1 MFIMILFSLI
11 WFWVQLWNCCFA
23 FVTFKFRVFGLLA
36 CGFCNFGLGD
46 IFCCCTLFCSSFL
59 SWDLQKGQSDLQLH
73 FSTDCSLVLGFSS
86 SCYTDTDCVYATDH
100 RFIFFRIDILTL
112 LLLAIMTKNHS
123 CYWSSLVW
131 HSHFS
136 WLCYKLILLSVFLFC
151 HKSENKIKSKRNGQS
166 Q

>member
-59 SWDLQKGQSDLQLH
+59 SWDLQKGQSDPQLH

-86 SCYTDTDCVYATDH
+86 SCYTHTDCVYATDH
-100 RFIFFRIDILTL
+100 RINLKNWYLDTLASRNHDKESFL
-112 LLLAIMTKNHS
+112 LLE
-123 CYWSSLVW
+123 
-131 HSHFS
+131 F
-136 WLCYKLILLSVFLFC
+136 LSVAFSLLVIMLQTNSFLCFC
-151 HKSENKIKSKRNGQS
+151 LLPQVWK
-166 Q
+166 